1 MIKSQH
7 YIDHL
12 YGVLQEEAAELIQAI
27 SKRRRFGD
35 NLKDINHELNDILA
49 VVEMLALEGEPLYE
63 DYGLQTAKE
72 HKVNKFYADTLEKDM
87 SWNEFFSDK
96 VPDHHSGT
104 I

>member
-35 NLKDINHELNDILA
+35 DYPYNERINHELNDLLA
-49 VVEMLALEGEPLYE
+49 VVEMLALEGEPIYE
-63 DYGLQTAKE
+63 HYGLQTAKE
-72 HKVNKFYADTLEKDM
+72 NKVNKYYADTWKM
-87 SWNEFFSDK
+87 
-96 VPDHHSGT
+96 DHPEDA
-104 I
+104 